1 MPHQE
6 IDPANRHLGKVMRVR
21 LTPAELLLWRHL
33 KGRQLM
39 GLKFRRQAPVGPY
52 ILDFF
57 CPEAKIAVELNGGGH
72 GRHHAVVADAQRD
85 AWLAEHGILTL
96 RFVNENVLR
105 DVALV
110 CDAILAEARPRLTGG

>member
-1 MPHQE
+1 MPHQDL
-6 IDPANRHLGKVMRVR
+6 DPANRRLGKVMRVR

-57 CPEAKIAVELNGGGH
+57 CPEARVAVELDGGGH
-72 GRHHAVVADAQRD
+72 GRHHTVARDAQRD
-85 AWLAEHGILTL
+85 AWLSEHGIATL
-96 RFVNENVLR
+96 RFTNDAILR

-110 CDAILAEARPRLTGG
+110 CDAILAETRPRLAGG